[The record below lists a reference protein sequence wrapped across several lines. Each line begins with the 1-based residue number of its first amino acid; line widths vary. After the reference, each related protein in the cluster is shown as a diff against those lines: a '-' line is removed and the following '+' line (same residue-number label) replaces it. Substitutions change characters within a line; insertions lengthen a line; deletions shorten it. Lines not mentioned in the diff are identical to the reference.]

1 LHFEQAGVRF
11 APQLGQS
18 KNRSFFMPRVSAVR
32 FEQVDSELQAV
43 MRHYDQELGGSEF
56 VQVFAHKP
64 DVFKSFIKYY
74 FPLVTETRG
83 SVDMKLT
90 ELARLK
96 VAEKND
102 CNL

>member
-1 LHFEQAGVRF
+1 MA
-11 APQLGQS
+11 
-18 KNRSFFMPRVSAVR
+18 RVSNVP
-32 FEQVDSELQAV
+32 FEKIDSELQTV
-43 MRHYDQELGGSEF
+43 MREYDQELGGSEF
-56 VQVFAHKP
+56 VQVFAHAP
-64 DVFKSFIKYY
+64 EVFKSFINFY

-96 VAEKND
+96 VAEKNE

>member
-1 LHFEQAGVRF
+1 
-11 APQLGQS
+11 
-18 KNRSFFMPRVSAVR
+18 MPRVSAVP

-43 MRHYDQELGGSEF
+43 MRDYDQELGGSEF

-64 DVFKSFIKYY
+64 DVFKSFINYY

-96 VAEKND
+96 VAEKNN
-102 CNL
+102 CAL